1 MNERYLQLQMKTGV
15 IFESSKLKMG
25 QLLKARYK
33 IHAPK

>member
-25 QLLKARYK
+25 QLQKARYK
-33 IHAPK
+33 IHESK

>member
-25 QLLKARYK
+25 QLQKARYK